1 MLLFYYFSPAATIT
15 MLFFHLR
22 MDHFTY
28 KSLWPARAL
37 PHAEQMEQMA
47 LPHAEQMN
55 SHMRNEMLVCD
66 CNKRVSHQE
75 PVSEIRSDYLS
86 LAN

>member
-1 MLLFYYFSPAATIT
+1 

-28 KSLWPARAL
+28 KSLRPAR
-37 PHAEQMEQMA
+37 EMA
-47 LPHAEQMN
+47 LPQAEQMN

-75 PVSEIRSDYLS
+75 PVSELRSDYLS